1 MEIIDVTLRESI
13 HTNKYITYNKS
24 LKYISKISKNLKD
37 ISYVEIGYL
46 DKDVNGK
53 DLGKYNKEYFENA
66 FKILNGNLKMSVMMH
81 IKEFYPQDWDIDII
95 KHLDMIRVLI
105 DENCDNLEEIVAYF
119 HKYDVKVSANCSYI
133 SKKTKNNLII
143 L

>member
-66 FKILNGNLKMSVMMH
+66 FKILNGNLKISVMMH
-81 IKEFYPQDWDIDII
+81 IK
-95 KHLDMIRVLI
+95 
-105 DENCDNLEEIVAYF
+105 
-119 HKYDVKVSANCSYI
+119 
-133 SKKTKNNLII
+133 
-143 L
+143 